1 MNISENEIVFPEK
14 PYVNRA
20 GDFEIAQ
27 AKNKSNNKYLYTLW
41 SHFPYD
47 WNKKSS
53 VEYRFLANNKPKSE
67 AEKLFKGIEIEE
79 LPYTEGFF
87 FPRFSDDEQA
97 IKFLQS
103 ELFDL
108 TYEVR
113 ENE

>member
-1 MNISENEIVFPEK
+1 MNISNDEIVFDEN
-14 PYVNRA
+14 PYVNRL
-20 GDFEIAQ
+20 GTFGISQ
-27 AKNKSNNKYLYTLW
+27 ARRKSNKNYLFTLW
-41 SHFPYD
+41 SHFPYSCFE
-47 WNKKSS
+47 KSS